1 MAQEKM
7 NDFMAM
13 AKAYAVAEKEL
24 KCEKWVNISIERI
37 DADGNRT
44 VLHSYDLPR
53 GMRERWE
60 WVVRWREA
68 RLRCQYPRA
77 RISTFYCFY
86 DKRLGNDPKLT
97 ADLHKLTSCKAQ
109 VTRQQRIVDEYIAY
123 QRVNNMFFDEET
135 DEQLI
140 KICRKLAVK
149 RADVEAAEERLK
161 NKIEQIKNQNL

>member
-1 MAQEKM
+1 M

-13 AKAYAVAEKEL
+13 AKAYAAAEKEL
-24 KCEKWVNISIERI
+24 ECEKWVNISIERK
-37 DADGNRT
+37 DADGSRT

-53 GMRERWE
+53 DMMERWE

-123 QRVNNMFFDEET
+123 QRDNNMFFDEET

-140 KICRKLAVK
+140 KIRRKLAVK